1 MFYFYLFFR
10 KYRGSAGEASAGL
23 AALRLQ
29 HPQQARTQRV
39 RSAHAHFWDNLAADH
54 RRGEHRKKK
63 IQKNPGLEIRSL
75 DFSANHLFCVSKLA
89 IHSFLRAN
97 HSLRRSTGLK
107 SDGSNRSWS

>member
-39 RSAHAHFWDNLAADH
+39 RSAHAHLWDNLAADH
-54 RRGEHRKKK
+54 RCGEHRKKK
-63 IQKNPGLEIRSL
+63 YRKIQGWKFALWIFQRITC
-75 DFSANHLFCVSKLA
+75 FV
-89 IHSFLRAN
+89 
-97 HSLRRSTGLK
+97 
-107 SDGSNRSWS
+107 

>member
-39 RSAHAHFWDNLAADH
+39 RGAHAHLWDNLAADH
-54 RRGEHRKKK
+54 RCGEHRKK
-63 IQKNPGLEIRSL
+63 IQKNPWLEIRSL